1 MLQKTRVML
10 LALAAAAIILATA
23 GDAHARFGRRGSW
36 GSNGGSWGSN
46 GGSWGSNGGS
56 WGSNG
61 GSWGSNGGSWG
72 SNGGSWGSNGGRWG
86 SNGGR
91 WGGRRWRSSYGS
103 CGSSGGYYNGN
114 YHAASYRGER
124 TYVSNPPRQYRSTAQ
139 VAARNVAR
147 FTTVVSKAAETLG
160 QSSSRHDSNERN
172 ASRDRGQKRE
182 SVSITE
188 NKVQSAAVR
197 SNSSSV
203 STITNKN
210 LTKHPADDV

>member
-1 MLQKTRVML
+1 MMVRKNAVIL
-10 LALAAAAIILATA
+10 LALATAAIILATA
-23 GDAHARFGRRGSW
+23 GDAHARFGRRGGC
-36 GSNGGSWGSN
+36 GSS

-86 SNGGR
+86 
-91 WGGRRWRSSYGS
+91 GRRWNGSNGS

-114 YHAASYRGER
+114 HHAAVEEEVEVVRHAAGYRGER
-124 TYVSNPPRQYRSTAQ
+124 TYVSNRPRQPRSTAK

-147 FTTVVSKAAETLG
+147 FTTVVSKTAETLG
-160 QSSSRHDSNERN
+160 QSSSRHVSNERN
-172 ASRDRGQKRE
+172 AARDRGQKRE
-182 SVSITE
+182 NAPITE
-188 NKVQSAAVR
+188 YKDQNTDER

-203 STITNKN
+203 STNTNKYV
-210 LTKHPADDV
+210 TKHLAVDV

>member
-61 GSWGSNGGSWG
+61 GSWGSNGG
-72 SNGGSWGSNGGRWG
+72 
-86 SNGGR
+86 R
-91 WGGRRWRSSYGS
+91 WGGRRWNGSNGS
-103 CGSSGGYYNGN
+103 CGSSGGYYNGDH
-114 YHAASYRGER
+114 HAAVEEVEVVRHAAGYRGER
-124 TYVSNPPRQYRSTAQ
+124 TYVSNRPRQPRSTAK

-147 FTTVVSKAAETLG
+147 FTTVVSKTAETLG

-172 ASRDRGQKRE
+172 AGRDRGQKRE
-182 SVSITE
+182 NAPITE
-188 NKVQSAAVR
+188 NKDRNTDER
-197 SNSSSV
+197 SNSSRV
-203 STITNKN
+203 STNTNKN
-210 LTKHPADDV
+210 VTKHLAVDV